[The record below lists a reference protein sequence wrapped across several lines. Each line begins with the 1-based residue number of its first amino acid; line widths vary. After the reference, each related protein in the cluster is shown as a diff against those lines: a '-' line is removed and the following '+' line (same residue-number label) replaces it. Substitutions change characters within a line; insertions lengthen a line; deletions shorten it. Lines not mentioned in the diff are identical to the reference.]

1 MDITAYKK
9 TVIETTDRVQI
20 VLMLYDGA
28 LSHLKRAKLK
38 ISNGDNISKGHH
50 FSKATS
56 IVGEL
61 SNVLDMEKGG
71 DISANLRSLYD
82 FVQQRL
88 LYANMHNNLK
98 ALEEAE
104 NVLNTI
110 RSGWK
115 EMMDGMKQ
123 KQLAGVKVGI

>member
-1 MDITAYKK
+1 MDIAAYKK

-28 LSHLKRAKLK
+28 LNHLKRARLK
-38 ISNGDNISKGHH
+38 ISSGDIISKGQH

-71 DISANLRSLYD
+71 DISANLRRLYD

-88 LYANMHNNLK
+88 LYANMHNDIK
-98 ALEEAE
+98 SLEEAE
-104 NVLNTI
+104 EVLNTI

-123 KQLAGVKVGI
+123 NQQAGVKVGV